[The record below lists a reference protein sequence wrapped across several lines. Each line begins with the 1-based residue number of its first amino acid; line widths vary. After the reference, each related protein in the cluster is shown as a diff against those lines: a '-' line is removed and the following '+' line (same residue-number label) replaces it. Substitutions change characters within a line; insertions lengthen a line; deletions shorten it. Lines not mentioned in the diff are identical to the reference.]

1 MECDSRDGV
10 RVALAARCAACLSAP
25 AELPRV
31 KGGGGIDAAFS
42 STVAP

>member
-1 MECDSRDGV
+1 LYWRP
-10 RVALAARCAACLSAP
+10 RCAACVSTW